1 MADQDYSNA
10 SRADLLREIEMM
22 RKALRA
28 TQDSIN
34 ARSGSDYAQRA
45 LDSTAYLQRNL
56 LAPYGYGQ
64 PSNPWQDR
72 MISDTGKAMAKGDRE
87 ISIPGQ
93 SIGRNATQNLKVWE
107 AFQKAKE
114 QQALQDTS
122 QELLEDV
129 DLKDLEELFK
139 KAFKGEDIKNLG
151 QGVLQYG
158 AQGFMS
164 DFGPGGML
172 KNLIDLLKQVGTRRE
187 IHFPERYKQR
197 NYDITLPDESGFQW
211 PEFKPELEKSGKV
224 GEQQALQAR
233 PRPLRPGP
241 KGIRSPQR

>member
-1 MADQDYSNA
+1 MAQSVAELQKKIQGLQAELDARLEAVSAQSFQSEKPRLQEWMQESVLQSNE
-10 SRADLLREIEMM
+10 RLRNI
-22 RKALRA
+22 
-28 TQDSIN
+28 QQQIN
-34 ARSGSDYAQRA
+34 ERLNTLSQ
-45 LDSTAYLQRNL
+45 
-56 LAPYGYGQ
+56 GY
-64 PSNPWQDR
+64 
-72 MISDTGKAMAKGDRE
+72 
-87 ISIPGQ
+87 
-93 SIGRNATQNLKVWE
+93 
-107 AFQKAKE
+107 
-114 QQALQDTS
+114 QQEELLQDI
-122 QELLEDV
+122 

>member
-1 MADQDYSNA
+1 MAQSVAELQKKIQDLQAELDARFETVSAQSFPSEKPRLQEFMQPQSFPQIKERLGN
-10 SRADLLREIEMM
+10 I
-22 RKALRA
+22 
-28 TQDSIN
+28 QQQIN
-34 ARSGSDYAQRA
+34 ERLNTLSQ
-45 LDSTAYLQRNL
+45 
-56 LAPYGYGQ
+56 GY
-64 PSNPWQDR
+64 
-72 MISDTGKAMAKGDRE
+72 
-87 ISIPGQ
+87 
-93 SIGRNATQNLKVWE
+93 
-107 AFQKAKE
+107 
-114 QQALQDTS
+114 QQEELLQDI
-122 QELLEDV
+122 

-172 KNLIDLLKQVGTRRE
+172 KNLIDLLRQVGTRRE

>member
-1 MADQDYSNA
+1 MAQSVAELQKKIQGLQAELDARLEAVSAQSFQSEKPRLQEWMQESVLQSNE
-10 SRADLLREIEMM
+10 RLRNI
-22 RKALRA
+22 
-28 TQDSIN
+28 QQQIN
-34 ARSGSDYAQRA
+34 ERLNTLSQ
-45 LDSTAYLQRNL
+45 
-56 LAPYGYGQ
+56 GY
-64 PSNPWQDR
+64 
-72 MISDTGKAMAKGDRE
+72 
-87 ISIPGQ
+87 
-93 SIGRNATQNLKVWE
+93 
-107 AFQKAKE
+107 
-114 QQALQDTS
+114 QQEELLQDI
-122 QELLEDV
+122 

-172 KNLIDLLKQVGTRRE
+172 KNLIDLLRQVGTRRE

>member
-1 MADQDYSNA
+1 MAQSVAELQKKIQGLQAELDARFETVSAQSFPSEKPRLQEFMQPQSFPQIKERLGN
-10 SRADLLREIEMM
+10 I
-22 RKALRA
+22 
-28 TQDSIN
+28 QQQIN
-34 ARSGSDYAQRA
+34 ERLNTLSQ
-45 LDSTAYLQRNL
+45 
-56 LAPYGYGQ
+56 GY
-64 PSNPWQDR
+64 
-72 MISDTGKAMAKGDRE
+72 
-87 ISIPGQ
+87 
-93 SIGRNATQNLKVWE
+93 
-107 AFQKAKE
+107 
-114 QQALQDTS
+114 QQEELLQDI
-122 QELLEDV
+122 